1 MVRANR
7 YFLTNKIYH
16 NTHRCHNKDFC
27 LKFNKDKENW
37 LHWLFEAKKRFGL
50 SVLNYVVTSNH
61 IHLLVW
67 AETTTVISD
76 SMHLIAGATG
86 QAFNNRK
93 KQSCMAHIDLNM
105 VRAGLVEHPSQ
116 YSFGGYHKIENPNQN
131 SELLIMSN

>member
-16 NTHRCHNKDFC
+16 ITHRCHNKDFR

-67 AETTTVISD
+67 ADTTTVISD

-93 KQSCMAHIDLNM
+93 KQYGACRCD
-105 VRAGLVEHPSQ
+105 
-116 YSFGGYHKIENPNQN
+116 
-131 SELLIMSN
+131 